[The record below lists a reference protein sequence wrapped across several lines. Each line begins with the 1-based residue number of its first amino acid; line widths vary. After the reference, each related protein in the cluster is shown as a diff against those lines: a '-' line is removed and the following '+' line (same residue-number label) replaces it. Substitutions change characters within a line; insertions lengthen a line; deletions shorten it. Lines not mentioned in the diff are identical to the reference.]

1 MPTYVYKCPSCGKT
15 VEYFHNMNES
25 PEYKCECGAILKVV
39 PSGGTNTLYKV
50 SGFTKYKGRN
60 GS

>member
-1 MPTYVYKCPSCGKT
+1 MPTYEYKCTQCGKT
-15 VEYFHNMNES
+15 VEYFHSMHEK
-25 PEYKCECGAILKVV
+25 PEYHCACGAVLKLV
-39 PSGGTNTLYKV
+39 PSGGTATLYKV